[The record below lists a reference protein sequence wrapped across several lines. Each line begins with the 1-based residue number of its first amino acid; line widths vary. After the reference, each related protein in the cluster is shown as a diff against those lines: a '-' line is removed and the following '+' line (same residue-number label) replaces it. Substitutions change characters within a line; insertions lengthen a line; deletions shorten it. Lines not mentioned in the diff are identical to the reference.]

1 MVMLQDFI
9 TFGVTLIITNGI
21 TVKMNLNDCIQFV
34 NANPVCF
41 LATAEGEQPRVRALG
56 FWFADETGFY
66 FQTGNIKEFPRQLE
80 QNPKTEVCFYHHEG
94 MIGTMLRIA
103 GEVEFLNDRQLK
115 ERVMEERPFLRNF
128 GLTADSPGLII
139 FRIAHGRAHF
149 WTMENN
155 LKPKEYIV
163 F

>member
-1 MVMLQDFI
+1 
-9 TFGVTLIITNGI
+9 
-21 TVKMNLNDCIQFV
+21 MNIQDCIRFT
-34 NANPVCF
+34 NEIFFCY
-41 LATAEGEQPRVRALG
+41 LATVEGDQPRVRALG

-66 FQTGNIKEFPRQLE
+66 FQTASLKEFPHQLE
-80 QNPKTEVCFYHHEG
+80 INPKTEICFYKHAG

-103 GEVEFLNDRQLK
+103 GEVEFVNDVVLREK
-115 ERVMEERPFLRNF
+115 AMNDRPFLKSF
-128 GLTADSPGLII
+128 GLTVDSPGLIL

-155 LKPKEYIV
+155 LKPKELIN